1 MTETKSLL
9 PIKNNGRCNGI
20 NNDDS
25 DNPGVRGRKKV
36 VVSLT
41 LHVDVI
47 NLFRRKDERRV
58 QKVYQTRKKNVDC
71 ELV

>member
-1 MTETKSLL
+1 MMVL
-9 PIKNNGRCNGI
+9 IMMMAI
-20 NNDDS
+20 MD
-25 DNPGVRGRKKV
+25 GVRRRKKV

-41 LHVDVI
+41 LDVI

-58 QKVYQTRKKNVDC
+58 QKVYQTREKNHA